1 MRHIPEEELH
11 AYLDQALSRSQCV
24 EIESHLASCP
34 ACSGMRDGIAALR
47 DRTTALLSR
56 LAPPRR
62 VAPAFPSIAER
73 AEIILHRRRDRL
85 RAAAWAAS
93 VAAALGVGFGA
104 SWALNRA
111 AHPALA
117 SGPTHAAPVAAAA
130 QSSPQSSKQQAGQPL
145 PSTLAIRTPAPVA
158 GTPASVES
166 DREPAAASIGDRHAR
181 RTAHGARDTAPLV
194 APGPQARDAEV
205 STQTLGQAGSSPELT
220 GLWRTLSWDRARS
233 ESGEEPARIDGLP
246 VMQVQ
251 VQQGRADSKPIMVV
265 AQQLKSGDVIRTIEG
280 PVADVSELLAHR
292 GPPPPAPASQ
302 TPQLASSGNSAD
314 GMMAMQRGDRMLAVT
329 GPLPNDSLRAM
340 IRRLN
345 AELRTGR

>member
-24 EIESHLASCP
+24 EIESHLAACPSCS
-34 ACSGMRDGIAALR
+34 ATRDGIAALR
-47 DRTTALLSR
+47 DRTTALLAR

-62 VAPAFPSIAER
+62 VPPGFPSIAER
-73 AEIILHRRRDRL
+73 AEIILDRRRDRI

-93 VAAALGVGFGA
+93 VAAALAVGFSA
-104 SWALNRA
+104 SSMLDRTGRRSVAAAPANRA
-111 AHPALA
+111 QVAAAPARPTPRTTDPIAPPPAESAA
-117 SGPTHAAPVAAAA
+117 SGPAA
-130 QSSPQSSKQQAGQPL
+130 Q
-145 PSTLAIRTPAPVA
+145 LAIRTPGA
-158 GTPASVES
+158 GRTPE
-166 DREPAAASIGDRHAR
+166 RAASTNAGRESE
-181 RTAHGARDTAPLV
+181 RTAHAESAPESGPRIP
-194 APGPQARDAEV
+194 PGPQVRDAEV
-205 STQTLGQAGSSPELT
+205 STATLGQAGRTPELA
-220 GLWRTLSWDRARS
+220 GVWRTLSWDRARS

-251 VQQGRADSKPIMVV
+251 VQQGRASSKPIMVV

-292 GPPPPAPASQ
+292 GPPAPAPASQ
-302 TPQLASSGNSAD
+302 TPSGDSNSAD

>member
-73 AEIILHRRRDRL
+73 AELVIHRRRDRI

-104 SWALNRA
+104 SWLLNGT
-111 AHPALA
+111 AHPAVA
-117 SGPTHAAPVAAAA
+117 TGPTRPTPVAAPA
-130 QSSPQSSKQQAGQPL
+130 QQQLRQSEQPL
-145 PSTLAIRTPAPVA
+145 PSPLAIRTPEPVA
-158 GTPASVES
+158 GTSAPAES
-166 DREPAAASIGDRHAR
+166 GREDPAASAGERHAR
-181 RTAHGARDTAPLV
+181 RTARGARETAPAV
-194 APGPQARDAEV
+194 APGPQVRDAEV
-205 STQTLGQAGSSPELT
+205 STQTLGQAGSSPELA

-292 GPPPPAPASQ
+292 GPPAPAPASQ
-302 TPQLASSGNSAD
+302 TPQVASNGNSAD